1 LLIDKDKV
9 SKGGL
14 VAVWLAF
21 GAVALDL
28 FAVSKLKLIMI

>member
-14 VAVWLAF
+14 IAVWLAF
-21 GAVALDL
+21 GAVALD
-28 FAVSKLKLIMI
+28 FAICKLKLIMI